1 MDKLIIN
8 GTSKV
13 SGKIPAGGSKNCA
26 LPVLF
31 ATLLSKDEHIIKRVP
46 RLADMD
52 STMKMLVHLGAEISQ
67 KHSTDYGCDWTVSIK
82 TLRNKEAPYDLVRKM
97 RASNLCLGPLL
108 VREGSTRVSLPGG
121 CAIGARPMDLHL
133 MALEKLGAEVIQE
146 AGYIEARI
154 PVGHS
159 QLMGGHVIFPF
170 VSVGATENVVMAATL
185 AKGETIIENA
195 AREPEVR
202 DLCNA
207 LISMGAKIEGHGT
220 SKILVQGVTSLKG
233 MNFVIPPDRIEVAT
247 YLIAA
252 HMSAGDIEVM
262 GAKHEDLTYVLD
274 LLEASGAKV
283 ERKEN
288 SIRLTSNGKITP
300 VDITT
305 APYPAFP
312 TDLQAQWMALMTQ
325 AQGKSIVSEQIFEN
339 RFMHVPELVRMGAK
353 LKIRGNT
360 VEVEGTPGALQGA
373 PVMATDLRASASLVL
388 AGIVAKG
395 QTEVKRIYHLDR
407 GYESMENKLRTLGVN
422 VERGVD
428 S

>member
-1 MDKLIIN
+1 MDKLVIN
-8 GTSKV
+8 GPSRV

-31 ATLLSKDEHIIKRVP
+31 ATLLSRDEHIVRCVP

-52 STMKMLVHLGAEISQ
+52 STMRMLVHLGAEISQ
-67 KHSTDYGCDWTVSIK
+67 KHHSDFGCDWTVSIK
-82 TLRNKEAPYDLVRKM
+82 ELRNKEAPYDLVRKM

-133 MALEKLGAEVIQE
+133 MALEKLGAQVIQE

-154 PVGHS
+154 PAGQS
-159 QLMGGHVIFPF
+159 QLAGGRVVFPF

-202 DLCNA
+202 DLCVA

-220 SKILVQGVTSLKG
+220 STITIQGVTSLKG

-252 HMSAGDIEVM
+252 HMSAGDIEIM
-262 GAKHEDLTYVLD
+262 GAKHEDLTHVLD
-274 LLEASGAKV
+274 LLEASGAKI
-283 ERKEN
+283 ERKEK
-288 SIRLTSNGKITP
+288 SIRLTSDGKITP

-312 TDLQAQWMALMTQ
+312 TDVQAQWMALMTQ
-325 AQGKSIVSEQIFEN
+325 ANGNSVVSEQIFEN

-360 VEVEGTPGALQGA
+360 VDIEGTPGTLQGA

-395 QTEVKRIYHLDR
+395 TTEVKRIYHLDR
-407 GYESMENKLRTLGVN
+407 GYESMENKLRMLGIDA
-422 VERGVD
+422 ERTVD

>member
-1 MDKLIIN
+1 MDKLVVH
-8 GTSKV
+8 GPTKV
-13 SGKIPAGGSKNCA
+13 SGVIPAGGSKNCA

-31 ATLLSKDEHIIKRVP
+31 ATLLSKDKHIVKRVP

-52 STMKMLVHLGAEISQ
+52 STMRMLVHLGAEISQ
-67 KHSTDYGCDWTVSIK
+67 THSADYGCDWTVSIPS
-82 TLRNKEAPYDLVRKM
+82 LRNKEAPYDLVRKM

-108 VREGSTRVSLPGG
+108 VREGVTRVSLPGG

-133 MALEKLGAEVIQE
+133 MALEKLGAEVVQE
-146 AGYIEARI
+146 AGYIEAKI
-154 PVGHS
+154 PQGHS
-159 QLMGGHVIFPF
+159 QLRGGHVVFPF

-185 AKGETIIENA
+185 AKGETVIENA
-195 AREPEVR
+195 AQEPEVR
-202 DLCNA
+202 DMCHA

-220 SKILVQGVTSLKG
+220 STIRVQGVTSLGG

-252 HMSAGDIEVM
+252 HMSGGAVEVM
-262 GAKHEDLTYVLD
+262 GAAHQDLTYVLD
-274 LLEASGAKV
+274 LLEASGAIVHRKADSIKV
-283 ERKEN
+283 IAGPKV
-288 SIRLTSNGKITP
+288 LP

-325 AQGKSIVSEQIFEN
+325 ADGRSVITERIFEN
-339 RFMHVPELVRMGAK
+339 RFMHVPELMRMGAK
-353 LKIRGNT
+353 LKIRGST
-360 VEVEGTPGALQGA
+360 VEIEGTPGKLQGA

-388 AGIVAKG
+388 AGVVAKG
-395 QTEVKRIYHLDR
+395 VTEVKRIYHLDR

-422 VERGVD
+422 VERAVD

>member
-1 MDKLIIN
+1 MDKLIIQ
-8 GTSKV
+8 GSSKV
-13 SGKIPAGGSKNCA
+13 VGTIPAGGSKNCA

-31 ATLLSKDEHIIKRVP
+31 ATLLSTEEHIVRRVP

-52 STMKMLVHLGAEISQ
+52 STMRMLVHLGAEISQ
-67 KHSTDYGCDWTVSIK
+67 KHNSDYGCDWTVSIK

-146 AGYIEARI
+146 AGYIEARV
-154 PVGHS
+154 PVGQS
-159 QLMGGHVIFPF
+159 QLKGGHVIFPF

-185 AKGETIIENA
+185 AKGETVIENA

-202 DLCNA
+202 DLCVA

-220 SKILVQGVTSLKG
+220 SKIVVQGVSSLRG
-233 MNFVIPPDRIEVAT
+233 MNFTIPPDRIEVAT

-252 HMSAGDIEVM
+252 HMSGGEVEIT
-262 GAKHEDLTYVLD
+262 GARHEDLTYVLD
-274 LLEASGAKV
+274 LLEASGAKI
-283 ERKEN
+283 ERKAD

-325 AQGKSIVSEQIFEN
+325 ANGKSVISEQIFEN
-339 RFMHVPELVRMGAK
+339 RFMHVPELVRMGAS
-353 LKIRGNT
+353 LKIRGNM

-395 QTEVKRIYHLDR
+395 STDVKRIYHLDR
-407 GYESMENKLRTLGVN
+407 GYESMENKLRSLGIA
-422 VERGVD
+422 VERTVD

>member
-1 MDKLIIN
+1 MDKLVIK
-8 GTSKV
+8 GPCKV

-31 ATLLSKDEHIIKRVP
+31 ATLLSKEEHIIKRVP

-67 KHSTDYGCDWTVSIK
+67 KHASDFGCDWTVSIK

-133 MALEKLGAEVIQE
+133 MALEKLGAKVVQE

-154 PVGHS
+154 PTGES
-159 QLMGGHVIFPF
+159 QLRGGHVIFPF

-202 DLCNA
+202 DLCEA

-220 SKILVQGVTSLKG
+220 SKILVQGVSSLRG

-252 HMSAGDIEVM
+252 HMSGGDVEVM
-262 GAKHEDLTYVLD
+262 GAKHGDLTHVLD
-274 LLEASGAKV
+274 LLEATGAKV
-283 ERKEN
+283 ERREN
-288 SIRLTSNGKITP
+288 SIRVSSDGKITP

-312 TDLQAQWMALMTQ
+312 TDIQAQWMALMTQ
-325 AQGKSIVSEQIFEN
+325 AQGASVVSEQIFEN

-353 LKIRGNT
+353 LKVRGNT

-395 QTEVKRIYHLDR
+395 STEVKRIYHLDR
-407 GYESMENKLRTLGVN
+407 GYESMENKLRALGVD
-422 VERGVD
+422 VERTVD

>member
-1 MDKLIIN
+1 MDKLVIQGPSIAR
-8 GTSKV
+8 
-13 SGKIPAGGSKNCA
+13 GKIPAGGSKNCA

-31 ATLLSKDEHIIKRVP
+31 ATLLSKDEHVVKRVP

-52 STMKMLVHLGAEISQ
+52 STMRMLVHLGAEISQ
-67 KHSTDYGCDWTVSIK
+67 KHSSDYGCDWTISIPS
-82 TLRNKEAPYDLVRKM
+82 LRNKEAPYDLVRKM

-133 MALEKLGAEVIQE
+133 MALEKLGAQVVQE

-154 PVGHS
+154 PKGHS
-159 QLMGGHVIFPF
+159 QLSGGHVVFPF

-185 AKGETIIENA
+185 AKGDTIIENA
-195 AREPEVR
+195 AQEPEVR
-202 DLCNA
+202 DLCRA

-220 SKILVQGVTSLKG
+220 STIHVTGVSQLYG

-252 HMSAGDIEVM
+252 HMSGGDVEVM
-262 GAKHEDLTYVLD
+262 GARHEDLTYVLD

-283 ERKEN
+283 ERKPD
-288 SIRLTSNGKITP
+288 SIRVTSDGIVKP

-325 AQGKSIVSEQIFEN
+325 AQGRSVISERIFEN

-353 LKIRGNT
+353 LKIRGST

-388 AGIVAKG
+388 AGVVAKG
-395 QTEVKRIYHLDR
+395 TTEVKRIYHLDR
-407 GYESMENKLRTLGVN
+407 GYESMENKLRSLGID
-422 VERGVD
+422 VERSVD

>member
-1 MDKLIIN
+1 MDKLVIKGPARVN
-8 GTSKV
+8 GT
-13 SGKIPAGGSKNCA
+13 IPAGGSKNCA

-31 ATLLSKDEHIIKRVP
+31 ATLLSKEQHIVKRVP

-67 KHSTDYGCDWTVSIK
+67 KHASDYGCDWTVSIPS
-82 TLRNKEAPYDLVRKM
+82 LRHKEAPYDLVRKM

-133 MALEKLGAEVIQE
+133 MALEKLGAEVVQE

-154 PVGHS
+154 PVGQS
-159 QLMGGHVIFPF
+159 QLSGGHVVFPF
-170 VSVGATENVVMAATL
+170 VSVGATENAVMAATL
-185 AKGETIIENA
+185 AKGQTVIENA

-202 DLCNA
+202 DLCVA
-207 LISMGAKIEGHGT
+207 LLSMGAKLEGHGT
-220 SKILVQGVTSLKG
+220 STITVQGVTSLKG
-233 MNFVIPPDRIEVAT
+233 MDFVIPPDRIEVAT

-252 HMSAGDIEVM
+252 HMSGGDIEVTD
-262 GAKHEDLTYVLD
+262 AKHEDLTYVLD

-283 ERKEN
+283 ERKPN
-288 SIRLTSNGKITP
+288 SICVSSQGKVIP
-300 VDITT
+300 VNITT

-325 AQGKSIVSEQIFEN
+325 ANGTSTISEQIFEN

-353 LKIRGNT
+353 LKIRGNV
-360 VEVEGTPGALQGA
+360 VEVEGTPGLLQGA

-395 QTEVKRIYHLDR
+395 STEVKRIYHLDR
-407 GYESMENKLRTLGVN
+407 GYESMENKLRSLGIE
-422 VERGVD
+422 VERAVD
-428 S
+428 T

>member
-1 MDKLIIN
+1 MDKLVIE
-8 GTSKV
+8 GSAKV
-13 SGKIPAGGSKNCA
+13 SGTIPAGGSKNCA

-31 ATLLSKDEHIIKRVP
+31 ATLLSKDTHIVRGVP

-52 STMKMLVHLGAEISQ
+52 STMRMLVHLGAEISQ
-67 KHSTDYGCDWTVSIK
+67 THRADFGCDWKVSIPS
-82 TLRNKEAPYDLVRKM
+82 LRNKEAPYDLVRKM

-154 PVGHS
+154 PSGHS
-159 QLMGGHVIFPF
+159 QLSGGRVVFPF

-195 AREPEVR
+195 AQEPEVR
-202 DLCNA
+202 DLCVA

-220 SKILVQGVTSLKG
+220 STIKVQGVSSLTG

-252 HMSAGDIEVM
+252 HMSGGDVTVT
-262 GAKHEDLTYVLD
+262 GAAHGDLTHVLD
-274 LLEASGAKV
+274 LLEASGAKI
-283 ERKEN
+283 ERRADA
-288 SIRLTSNGKITP
+288 IRLVSNGKITP
-300 VDITT
+300 IDITT

-312 TDLQAQWMALMTQ
+312 TDVQAQWMALMTQ
-325 AQGKSIVSEQIFEN
+325 AEGRSVISERIFEN

-353 LKIRGNT
+353 LKIRGST
-360 VEVEGTPGALQGA
+360 VEIEGTPGMLQGA

-407 GYESMENKLRTLGVN
+407 GYESMENKLRLLGIS
-422 VERGVD
+422 VERSVD